1 MSKFGLF
8 SPAMLEKRVV
18 RVSHLVYGFS
28 VNGMVQGGTD
38 LQGRK
43 RLRGLRLYF
52 KTFKEPRNRFQGL
65 DPASLCSLAG
75 RQDKPIPTRFLAPID
90 CYKIPALIFATL
102 GGGWLMGGAQCPAL
116 PMPL

>member
-1 MSKFGLF
+1 MSKIILS
-8 SPAMLEKRVV
+8 SPARLKKRVI
-18 RVSHLVYGFS
+18 RVSHLVYGSS

-43 RLRGLRLYF
+43 RLKGLRRHF
-52 KTFKEPRNRFQGL
+52 KTFKEPRNRFQEL

-75 RQDKPIPTRFLAPID
+75 RQDNLIPARFLAPID

-102 GGGWLMGGAQCPAL
+102 GGGWL
-116 PMPL
+116 

>member
-1 MSKFGLF
+1 
-8 SPAMLEKRVV
+8 VI
-18 RVSHLVYGFS
+18 RVSHLVHGSS

-38 LQGRK
+38 LEGRK
-43 RLRGLRLYF
+43 RLKGLRRHF

-75 RQDKPIPTRFLAPID
+75 RQDNIIPTRFLAPID

-102 GGGWLMGGAQCPAL
+102 GGGWLMGGAHAL
-116 PMPL
+116 VVKRRGPCS